1 MTVQE
6 LSIAF
11 IHRLPV
17 MLAMPN
23 KPRVRYR
30 EILYLEY
37 SRQKDG
43 HKRVNAGLIDDKAS
57 SSITVA
63 RLKYLEPCL
72 NDYSEDNG
80 DTYTYNTAE
89 EDYQNTRPLIINTEY
104 KEAFDK
110 LLPVEI
116 KVEARK
122 LSAEVQQRLIGCVMN
137 DKTLTLKFPYIQRLK
152 IYLDQNREPILYAD
166 FDLGVDIPVEDIKV
180 ITIEEYYTR
189 NIKGDSV

>member
-30 EILYLEY
+30 EILYIEY
-37 SRQKDG
+37 SRQKAG
-43 HKRVNAGLIDDKAS
+43 NKRVNAALLDDKAP

-89 EDYQNTRPLIINTEY
+89 EDYKNTQPLIINTEY

-137 DKTLTLKFPYIQRLK
+137 DKTLKLKFPHIQRLK
-152 IYLDQNREPILYAD
+152 IFLDQNREPILYAD